1 MIRENTEDGRPTR
14 RRLLGVLST
23 TTVVA
28 LAGCSGDS
36 GDSAGDDTGGGSDDG
51 GSGSGGADSASE
63 CPSLPVSYTRVQT
76 SEEPSYSFEAPTE
89 ADTSDENGEFRG
101 NVYSATDERV
111 LIGSFWSVTV
121 ISQETG
127 EDTIDAAI
135 EEDSVYTGSNLTEG
149 TDEFDLSVGGD
160 ARLYES
166 PIADGRYVMYVPTAD
181 DVLNVSIRASNAP
194 EQTPCEESAK
204 AILQHAVETFR
215 LE

>member
-1 MIRENTEDGRPTR
+1 MIRKDTEDGRPTR

-23 TTVVA
+23 TMVAA

-36 GDSAGDDTGGGSDDG
+36 GDSDGDDTAGTPDDG
-51 GSGSGGADSASE
+51 SSGSGGTGGASE

-76 SEEPSYSFEAPTE
+76 SEEPRYSFEAPTE
-89 ADTSDENGEFRG
+89 ADMSDENGEFSG

-135 EEDSVYTGSNLTEG
+135 EEDPVYTGSNLTEV
-149 TDEFDLSVGGD
+149 TDEFDLSVGSD
-160 ARLYES
+160 ARLYED
-166 PIADGRYVMYVPTAD
+166 PVAEGRYVMYVPTAD
-181 DVLNVSIRASNAP
+181 DVLNVNIRASTAP
-194 EQTPCEESAK
+194 EQTPCEESAR
-204 AILQHAVETFR
+204 AILRHAVETFQ